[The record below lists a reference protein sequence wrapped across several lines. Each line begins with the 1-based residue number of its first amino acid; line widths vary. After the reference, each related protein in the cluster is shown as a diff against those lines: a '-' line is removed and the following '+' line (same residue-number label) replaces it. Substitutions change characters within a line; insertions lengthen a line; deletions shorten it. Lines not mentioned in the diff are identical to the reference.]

1 MMLSAVMRQL
11 HGLQEQTLMVS
22 LPVVLPLRRRTARV
36 LVTVLPTW
44 FTTLLPVVIL
54 LTDRNASD
62 LNTEGLAPL
71 CL

>member
-22 LPVVLPLRRRTARV
+22 LPVVLPLRRRTPRV